1 MPGKVIVEVIKG
13 GDEGK
18 TFEFSGQRSFVIGRE
33 KGCAIQLSERTVSRC
48 HCGMEIKPPKITFYD
63 AGSKN
68 GTYINGEL
76 AAEGRGDM
84 SPEEAAKREHKTLSL
99 KNGDILGIGSDV
111 ELAFTVIEPE
121 YCAGCLGEIEEG
133 GNHVNRAGERICAA
147 CFEAQKKIDEFATL
161 ADKAHE
167 GNARKKQAGP
177 VCSICGAPLGDI
189 KPGQARICGKCQKPD
204 DIIDRIIEQEEQK
217 PAKEI
222 APVDIRNYRQVKK
235 LGEGGMGVVF
245 LVEEADTGKKAALK
259 YMRPSE
265 SVDEHARKLFL
276 READVGRRLD
286 HPHVIKQFD
295 SGSIGDSFY
304 ILMEYCRG
312 GSVDRVMEKTGTI
325 PEAMAVDIT
334 LQVLDG
340 LIYTH
345 SLGIIHRDIK
355 PFNFFIA
362 NDFKPESFY
371 KPDSGSGKMAFH
383 AGSYL
388 GADSSRRPVVKVADF
403 GLAKAFDSAVL
414 SRTGE
419 TKGTLSFAP
428 RQQIIDS
435 KHVANEVDTWA
446 AAASLYYILS
456 GRTPK
461 PVRNRLTMFDDLLN
475 NPAIPIRAVNPFVSE
490 KLAKV
495 IDKALGDNPIV
506 IQEAADLK
514 AAIQEVL

>member
-1 MPGKVIVEVIKG
+1 MPGKVIVKVAKG
-13 GDEGK
+13 EDKGK
-18 TFEFSGQRSFVIGRE
+18 SFEFSGQRSFVIGRE

-48 HCGMEIKPPKITFYD
+48 HCGMEINPPKITFYD

-76 AAEGRGDM
+76 VCEGRGDM

-99 KNGDILGIGSDV
+99 RNGDTLGIGVDV
-111 ELAFTVIEPE
+111 ELSFTVIEPE

-133 GNHVNRAGERICAA
+133 GNHVNKAGERICAA
-147 CFEAQKKIDEFATL
+147 CFEAQKKIDEFATIEN
-161 ADKAHE
+161 KP
-167 GNARKKQAGP
+167 RKKEAAQKQAGP
-177 VCSICGAPLGDI
+177 VCTICGAPLGEI
-189 KPGQARICGKCQKPD
+189 KPGQARICDKCKKPD
-204 DIIDRIIEQEEQK
+204 DILDRIIEREEQRS
-217 PAKEI
+217 AKETP
-222 APVDIRNYRQVKK
+222 AAVDIQNYRQIKK
-235 LGEGGMGVVF
+235 LGEGGMGVVY

-259 YMRPSE
+259 YMQPSE
-265 SVDEHARKLFL
+265 SVDEHARMLFL
-276 READVGRRLD
+276 RETEIGKRLD
-286 HPHVIKQFD
+286 HPHVIKQYD

-312 GSVDRVMEKTGTI
+312 GSVDGVMEKVGPL

-340 LIYTH
+340 LAYTH

-371 KPDSGSGKMAFH
+371 KPDPGSGKKVFN
-383 AGSYL
+383 AGAYL
-388 GADSSRRPVVKVADF
+388 GGGSSRPVVKVADF

-414 SRTGE
+414 TKTGE
-419 TKGTLSFAP
+419 AKGTLSFAP
-428 RQQIIDS
+428 RQQIMDS

-446 AAASLYYILS
+446 VAASLYFMLT

-475 NPAIPIRAVNPFVSE
+475 PAVPIRKVNSFISQ
-490 KLAKV
+490 KLATV
-495 IDKALGDNPIV
+495 IDKALVDSPTIL
-506 IQEAADLK
+506 IQEAADLH
-514 AAIQEVL
+514 AALQAVL

>member
-1 MPGKVIVEVIKG
+1 
-13 GDEGK
+13 
-18 TFEFSGQRSFVIGRE
+18 
-33 KGCAIQLSERTVSRC
+33 
-48 HCGMEIKPPKITFYD
+48 MEINPPNITFYD

-76 AAEGRGDM
+76 ACEGRGDM
-84 SPEEAAKREHKTLSL
+84 SPEEAAKRKHKTLSL
-99 KNGDILGIGSDV
+99 KNGDTLGIGADV
-111 ELAFTVIEPE
+111 ELSFAVIEPD

-133 GNHVNRAGERICAA
+133 GTCVNKAGERICAA
-147 CFEAQKKIDEFATL
+147 CFEKQKKIDEFATI
-161 ADKAHE
+161 ADR
-167 GNARKKQAGP
+167 ARSGQGARKQAGP
-177 VCSICGAPLGDI
+177 VCTICGAPLKEL
-189 KPGQARICGKCQKPD
+189 KPGEARICGKCKKPD
-204 DIIDRIIEQEEQK
+204 DILDRIIEQEERK
-217 PAKEI
+217 SAKEI
-222 APVDIRNYRQVKK
+222 PSAVDIRNYRQVKK
-235 LGEGGMGVVF
+235 LGEGGMGVVY
-245 LVEEADTGKKAALK
+245 LVEEANTGEKAALK

-265 SVDEHARKLFL
+265 SVDEHARSLFL
-276 READVGRRLD
+276 RETEMGKRLD
-286 HPHVIKQFD
+286 HPHVIKQYD

-312 GSVDRVMEKTGTI
+312 GSVDAVMEKTGTL

-362 NDFKPESFY
+362 NDFKVESFY
-371 KPDSGSGKMAFH
+371 KPDSGSGKMVFDAGYYRS
-383 AGSYL
+383 AGS
-388 GADSSRRPVVKVADF
+388 SRPAAKVADF

-414 SRTGE
+414 TRTGE
-419 TKGTLSFAP
+419 AKGSFSFAP

-446 AAASLYYILS
+446 AAASLYFMLT
-456 GRTPK
+456 GRPPK

-495 IDKALGDNPIV
+495 IDRALSDNPII